1 MFEIS
6 TRKSSV
12 VRLTDKEAPSV
23 TLRLANWECISK
35 RGPKETSERILYSP
49 PQGGTSN
56 YHGPRGFDAHV
67 GSRAVGKPC
76 L

>member
-35 RGPKETSERILYSP
+35 RGPKETSERILVHLRAGL
-49 PQGGTSN
+49 QIITARG
-56 YHGPRGFDAHV
+56 GFDAHV